1 MGKEEAKIT
10 VKIGGMVAMS
20 CVDRIEGQIG
30 KQLGVVRISVFLQKK
45 LAEIFYDPGLT
56 SVEKLCRAIEEI
68 GFEAK
73 PSEHDDIV
81 NEGLDVSETVVKV
94 EGMVCM
100 SCVDS
105 IEAVIGDRP
114 GVVEINVSLAA
125 ETATIKYLPDIE
137 SVESLI
143 EAISDMGFDAFSG
156 QKGQDSQTKKSIIDI
171 EGMTCNSCVQSI
183 EKMISG
189 VEGVLSINVSLED
202 GNAEVMYDPS
212 SITTEKICGEIDD
225 MGFDASKYNYDAS
238 IVILMN

>member
-1 MGKEEAKIT
+1 MGKEKAKVT
-10 VKIGGMVAMS
+10 LKIGGMVNMS
-20 CVDRIEGQIG
+20 CVDTIEGQIG
-30 KQLGVVRISVFLQKK
+30 KQLGVVRVSVFQQMR
-45 LAEIFYDPGLT
+45 LAEIFYDPALT
-56 SVEKLCRAIEEI
+56 SVEKLCNAIEEI

-81 NEGLDVSETVVKV
+81 SEGLDVSETVIKV

-114 GVVEINVSLAA
+114 GVVEISVSLAA

-143 EAISDMGFDAFSG
+143 DAISDMGFDAFAG
-156 QKGQDSQTKKSIIDI
+156 EKGQDSQSKKTIIDI

-183 EKMISG
+183 EKIISG

-202 GNAEVMYDPS
+202 GNAEVVYDPCA
-212 SITTEKICGEIDD
+212 ITTEKICSEIDH
-225 MGFDASKYNYDAS
+225 MGFDASK
-238 IVILMN
+238 